1 MSHIRTPCCDHDV
14 CLIHSEARSE
24 AAERRVAM
32 LSVHTCP
39 LAMLGGESTGGM
51 NVYVRELSRELG
63 RRGWAVD
70 IYTHAE
76 TLDRPAVIP
85 VGNNVRVIH
94 TVAGPVKHIGKNEL
108 YKYLPEFAENVLA
121 MVASEGIV
129 YDVIHSHYWLSGLVA
144 ERLRAVWNAP
154 MLQMFH
160 TLGEMKNQVAQ
171 RAEERELDVRISS
184 ERRLMQGA
192 DRVVATTPL
201 DRQQMLDLYGADPEK
216 IEIISCGVD
225 LSLFRPIPRLEARRE
240 VGLAPESRVIL
251 FVGRIEPLKGLDT
264 LLRAVSI
271 VANRNP
277 EWRDDLRLVVVGGE
291 AEGVADP
298 SNAEMRR
305 ARRLR
310 AELGLAEQVAFVGA
324 QSQETLPYFYSA
336 ADVLAMPSHYE
347 SFGLVALEAMAS
359 GIPVIA
365 SNVGGLSYTVQHGK
379 TGLLVPPR
387 DPDCLAAALEHALAN
402 PGLRTRL
409 GMAGVVRARRF
420 GWPNVAEQ
428 VLRLYGQ
435 LQQERV

>member
-1 MSHIRTPCCDHDV
+1 
-14 CLIHSEARSE
+14 
-24 AAERRVAM
+24 
-32 LSVHTCP
+32 
-39 LAMLGGESTGGM
+39 
-51 NVYVRELSRELG
+51 
-63 RRGWAVD
+63 
-70 IYTHAE
+70 
-76 TLDRPAVIP
+76 
-85 VGNNVRVIH
+85 
-94 TVAGPVKHIGKNEL
+94 
-108 YKYLPEFAENVLA
+108 
-121 MVASEGIV
+121 
-129 YDVIHSHYWLSGLVA
+129 
-144 ERLRAVWNAP
+144 
-154 MLQMFH
+154 
-160 TLGEMKNQVAQ
+160 
-171 RAEERELDVRISS
+171 
-184 ERRLMQGA
+184 
-192 DRVVATTPL
+192 
-201 DRQQMLDLYGADPEK
+201 
-216 IEIISCGVD
+216 
-225 LSLFRPIPRLEARRE
+225 
-240 VGLAPESRVIL
+240 
-251 FVGRIEPLKGLDT
+251 VGRIEPLKGLDT

-277 EWRDDLRLVVVGGE
+277 EWRDDLRLGVVGGE